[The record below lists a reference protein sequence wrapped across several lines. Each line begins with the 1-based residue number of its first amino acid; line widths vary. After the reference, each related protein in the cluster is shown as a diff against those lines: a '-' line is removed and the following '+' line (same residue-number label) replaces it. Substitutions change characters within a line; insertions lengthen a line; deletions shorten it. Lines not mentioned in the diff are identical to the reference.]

1 MTLPATQQPKPQLP
15 LRAESVTEALKPLA
29 HLFAAYP
36 EPWADKTASHVKEL
50 LEAKAN
56 SYQIAVQGIPAW
68 AVQKAVLDFIQG
80 RVERRNRDKLP
91 TAEQLAVVARQHLDE
106 EAKAQQ
112 IARRQQEQKAE
123 LEREAKF
130 LATRPPAE
138 ERARRAAE
146 IMRAAGFHP
155 MPSEE

>member
-1 MTLPATQQPKPQLP
+1 MTLPATQAPRLP
-15 LRAESVTEALKPLA
+15 LRAESATEALKPLA

-91 TAEQLAVVARQHLDE
+91 TAEQLAIVARQHVE
-106 EAKAQQ
+106 SEATRQQ
-112 IARRQQEQKAE
+112 IAKRAEDRKAE
-123 LEREAKF
+123 LAREAEF
-130 LATRPPAE
+130 LANRPPAE
-138 ERARRAAE
+138 ERAKRAAE
-146 IMRAAGFHP
+146 IMRAAGLHP